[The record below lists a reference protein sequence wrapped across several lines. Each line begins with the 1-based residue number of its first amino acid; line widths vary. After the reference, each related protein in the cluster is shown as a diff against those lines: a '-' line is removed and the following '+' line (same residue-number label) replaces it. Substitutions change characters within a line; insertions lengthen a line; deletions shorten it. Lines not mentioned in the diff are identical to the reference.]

1 MLVLYVFA
9 ELCNQFVKFS
19 LLKCKE
25 ITERKSEIGNKIDYV
40 RETIKK
46 TQSLV
51 EIEESSQ
58 KS

>member
-1 MLVLYVFA
+1 MLFA

-46 TQSLV
+46 TQSSV